1 MNASHTDEEVP
12 QGNLLFPIFLK
23 LEQLNV
29 LIVGGGKVGL
39 EKLTAILKN
48 SPSTQI
54 TLVATVLSPEVRA
67 LVTEYPNV
75 EVRERPY
82 QSEDLNGHDL
92 VIAATNDRL
101 VSEQIKREAKE
112 KKILANV
119 ADTPDLCDFYLGS
132 IVKKGDL
139 KIAIS
144 TNGKSPTLAKRMR
157 EFFEGSLPDDTQAL
171 LDNLRGIRSRIQGD
185 FNEKLTMLNELT
197 SSFIAE
203 QEETTKTQARQVIN
217 FHPDRIAEL
226 NRKYEPLTPAE
237 RILELYKD
245 FPADKVLF
253 TSSFAANS
261 IYLLHLFATL
271 TESRQPVHFI
281 DTTYHFKETLA
292 YKRRLT
298 QLYNLKVVDVKP
310 DLWKNKFTREYE
322 LWRRDADLCC
332 KVNKTEP
339 MDAVSQEY
347 EVWVSGLMRSQND
360 HRKAL
365 KVFEE
370 KNGMIRFYPILD
382 VTDEQRDNYIEQNHL
397 PLHPLLYDGYGSI
410 GCTHCTVRGQGR
422 EGRWAGLDK
431 TECGLHI

>member
-1 MNASHTDEEVP
+1 MNALETTAEP
-12 QGNLLFPIFLK
+12 TQGNLLFPIFLK

-29 LIVGGGKVGL
+29 LIVGGGKIGL

-48 SPSTQI
+48 SPSTPV
-54 TLVATVLSPEVRA
+54 TLVSTTISPEVRVLA
-67 LVTEYPNV
+67 GKYPTV
-75 EVRERPY
+75 RLRERPY
-82 QSEDLNGHDL
+82 RTEDLNGQDL
-92 VIAATNDRL
+92 VIAATNDRM
-101 VSEQIKREAKE
+101 VSEQIKREARE

-171 LDNLRGIRSRIQGD
+171 LDNLREIRSRIQGD

-197 SSFIAE
+197 SSFISQ
-203 QEETTKTQARQVIN
+203 QEETLKNTSRQVIN
-217 FHPDRIAEL
+217 FNPDRIAEL
-226 NRKYEPLTPAE
+226 NRKYAPLTPAG

-245 FPADKVLF
+245 FDADKVLF

-292 YKRRLT
+292 YKKRLT
-298 QLYNLKVVDVKP
+298 QLFNLNVVDVKP
-310 DLWKNKFTREYE
+310 DVWKNKFTREYE

-339 MDAVSQEY
+339 MDAASQVY
-347 EVWVSGLMRSQND
+347 DVWVSGLMRSQND

-365 KVFEE
+365 QVFEE
-370 KNGMIRFYPILD
+370 KNGLIRFYPILD
-382 VTDEQRDNYIEQNHL
+382 VSEQERDAYIEQNHL